1 MAKTELT
8 GEILEAMILGGALLG
23 GGSRGTAEEAR
34 EAAETALKFGPLHMI
49 APDDLAPADII
60 VTCSAVTCPH
70 RKDFFIP
77 AKARVRSLDLL
88 LASGTPRPAG
98 LIPNEC
104 SAMGIVNGL
113 VESAV
118 LGIPLV
124 DASCNGRGHPTPE
137 MGSMGLHLDPGYVS
151 TQAFAGGNA
160 AKGTYI
166 EGVLRGDVGTVSNI
180 IRHNACEVRGV
191 LAAARNPVPLSF
203 LMENGAPGALKQ
215 AIRIG
220 TAMGEAG
227 EKGPEAVIG
236 AAAGLLSASVEY
248 CGEVETV
255 DRFTAG
261 GFDSGTAAM
270 GEWELTFWNEYMTL
284 EKGGERIAT
293 FPDLI
298 SVLDCGTGAVVPS
311 DGLKPGMEVA
321 LFTASRRELILG
333 GGMRSPELYEHAEK
347 ITGKPILPYLYD

>member
-8 GEILEAMILGGALLG
+8 GELLEAMILGGALLG

-34 EAAETALKFGPLHMI
+34 EAAETALKFGPLYLTAI
-49 APDDLAPADII
+49 DDPDPADII

-70 RKDFFIP
+70 RKDFSISP
-77 AKARVRSLDLL
+77 RARVRSLELL

-104 SAMGIVNGL
+104 SAMGVVNGL
-113 VESAV
+113 IESAT

-124 DASCNGRGHPTPE
+124 DAACNGRGHPTPE
-137 MGSMGLHLDPGYVS
+137 MGSMGLHLDPDYIS
-151 TQAFAGGNA
+151 SQAFAGGNPV
-160 AKGTYI
+160 KGTYI
-166 EGVLRGDVGTVSNI
+166 EGFLRGDVATVSSL

-191 LAAARNPVPLSF
+191 LATARNPASMAFVR
-203 LMENGAPGALKQ
+203 ENGAPGALSH

-220 TAMGEAG
+220 AAMAEAA
-227 EKGPEAVIG
+227 EEGPEAVIG
-236 AAAGLLSASVEY
+236 AAAELLSASVLY
-248 CGEVETV
+248 CGEVETA

-261 GFDSGTAAM
+261 GFNSGTAVM
-270 GEWELTFWNEYMTL
+270 GEWELAFWNEYMTL

-298 SVLDCGTGAVVPS
+298 SVLDCETGAVIPS
-311 DGLKPGMEVA
+311 DGLKPGMKVA
-321 LFTASRRELILG
+321 ILSASRRELILG